1 MFDVIIIG
9 GGAAG
14 FYAAIHMAELNPDLD
29 IAILEKGKNV
39 LKKVRISG
47 GGRCNVTNGEFDPKE
62 LTHNYPRGAK
72 ELLGPLY
79 THGTQDTMQFFSDRG
94 VPLKI
99 EDDGRVFPVSNS
111 SQTIVD
117 FFLNETMRLGIR
129 VFRQSA
135 VVAIEAMSKEDS
147 STIWKITTVKHHY
160 FCKKVLVA
168 AGSNPK
174 VWKLLE
180 NLGHTIVPPVPS
192 LFTFN
197 ITDERIKGIQG
208 ISTPARVEVL
218 PKRVFGPEITLKL
231 KSKDKEK
238 TLFSAE
244 GPLLVTHW
252 GLSGP
257 AILKL
262 SAWGALTL
270 HDYKYRFPIRV
281 NWLPEYHQSSVLSL
295 LMQAKEVEAKKT
307 VLRTTV
313 IDIPRR
319 LWTNLVKASGIAKD
333 EKWADV
339 TKEQLQKL
347 SDQLTKGRF
356 LVEGK
361 STFKDEFVTAGGIDL
376 KEINFRTYE
385 SKIRKNLYF
394 AGEIINVDAI
404 TGGFNFQNAW
414 TSGYIAAQAIATE
427 LKTEL

>member
-1 MFDVIIIG
+1 MFDVIIVG

-14 FYAAIHMAELNPDLD
+14 FYAAIHMAEINPDLD
-29 IAILEKGKNV
+29 IAILERGKDV

-47 GGRCNVTNGEFDPKE
+47 GGRCNVTNGESDPRE
-62 LTHNYPRGAK
+62 LTANYPRGAK

-79 THGTQDTMQFFSDRG
+79 SHGTQDTMQFFIDRG

-99 EDDGRVFPVSNS
+99 EDDGRVFPESNT

-117 FFLNETMRLGIR
+117 YFLNETARLGIR
-129 VFRQSA
+129 VFRQSS
-135 VVAIEAMSKEDS
+135 VVSIEVMPGED
-147 STIWKITTVKHHY
+147 TAGAWKITTVKKPY

-174 VWKLLE
+174 VWQLLE
-180 NLGHTIVPPVPS
+180 KLDHTIVPPVPS

-197 ITDERIKGIQG
+197 ITDERIAGIQG
-208 ISTPARVEVL
+208 VSTPARVEVL
-218 PKRVFGPEITLKL
+218 PKNAFRPEITLKL
-231 KSKDKEK
+231 KSKESEK

-244 GPLLVTHW
+244 GPLLITHW

-257 AILKL
+257 AILRL

-270 HDYKYRFPIRV
+270 HEFKYHFQIRV
-281 NWLPEYHQSSVLSL
+281 NWLPEYHQGSVFSL
-295 LMQAKEVEAKKT
+295 LMNVKEVEAKKT
-307 VLRTTV
+307 VLRTKAV
-313 IDIPRR
+313 EIPRR

-333 EKWADV
+333 EKWAEV
-339 TKEQLQKL
+339 TKEQLQQL
-347 SDQLTKGRF
+347 ADQLTNCRF

-361 STFKDEFVTAGGIDL
+361 STFKDEFVTAGGVDL
-376 KEINFRTYE
+376 KEINFKTYE
-385 SKIRKNLYF
+385 SKIHKNLYF

-414 TSGYIAAQAIATE
+414 TSAYMAAHAIAETF
-427 LKTEL
+427 KK

>member
-14 FYAAIHMAELNPDLD
+14 FYAAVHLAEINPDLE
-29 IAILEKGKNV
+29 IAILERGKEV

-47 GGRCNVTNGEFDPKE
+47 GGRCNVTNSETDPSA
-62 LTHNYPRGAK
+62 LTRNYPRGAK

-79 THGTQDTMQFFSDRG
+79 THGTQDTMQFFIDRG
-94 VPLKI
+94 VPLKV

-117 FFLNETMRLGIR
+117 FFLNETVRLGIQ
-129 VFRQSA
+129 VFRQSS
-135 VVAIEAMSKEDS
+135 VVAIEAMPEEDS
-147 STIWKITTVKHHY
+147 GTKWKITTVKNHY

-208 ISTPARVEVL
+208 VSTPARVEVL
-218 PKRVFGPEITLKL
+218 PKHTYRPEITLNL
-231 KSKDKEK
+231 KSKGKEK
-238 TLFSAE
+238 TLYSAE

-257 AILKL
+257 VILRL

-270 HDYKYRFPIRV
+270 HDYNYRFPIRV
-281 NWLPEYHQSSVLSL
+281 NWLPEYHQSSVLAL
-295 LMQAKEVEAKKT
+295 LMEVKEVEAKKT
-307 VLRTTV
+307 VLRTKV
-313 IDIPRR
+313 VEIPRR

-333 EKWADV
+333 ERWADV
-339 TKEQLQKL
+339 TKEQLQNL
-347 SDQLTKGRF
+347 SAQLTNGRF

-361 STFKDEFVTAGGIDL
+361 STFKDEFVTAGGLDL
-376 KEINFRTYE
+376 KEINFKTYE
-385 SKIRKNLYF
+385 SKIHKNLYF

-414 TSGYIAAQAIATE
+414 TSSYIAAQAIATE
-427 LKTEL
+427 LTKEK